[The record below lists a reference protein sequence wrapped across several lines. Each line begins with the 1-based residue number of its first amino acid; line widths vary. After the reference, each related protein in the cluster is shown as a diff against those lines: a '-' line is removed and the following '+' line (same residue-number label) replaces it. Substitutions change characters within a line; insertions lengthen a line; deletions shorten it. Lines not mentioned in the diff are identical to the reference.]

1 MPRTKQFDREKVLQK
16 AMELFWKK
24 GFHATSIQDLVT
36 HLGINRGSMYDTF
49 GGKDQLFRESLQYYR
64 QLNSMK
70 LRSIE
75 KMLESQSAQSFLDN
89 FFAIELQNLK
99 KDKDS
104 KGCFVVN
111 TTTELAN
118 QSPDILQLLKGNM
131 KGAVKMFS
139 RIVEIAQEKGEVSS
153 DRSAEAIGRH
163 LFTFFNGLKVV
174 AKIETN
180 QKKLAEL
187 IKEELNWV
195 FG

>member
-1 MPRTKQFDREKVLQK
+1 MPRTKQFDREEVLQK

-64 QLNSMK
+64 QLNSIK
-70 LRSIE
+70 LRNIE

-139 RIVEIAQEKGEVSS
+139 RIVEIAQEKGEVNS

-187 IKEELNWV
+187 IEEELNWV

>member
-1 MPRTKQFDREKVLQK
+1 MPRTKQFDREEVLQK

-36 HLGINRGSMYDTF
+36 HLGINRASMYDTF

-64 QLNSMK
+64 QLNSIK

-75 KMLESQSAQSFLDN
+75 KILESQSAHSFLDN

-99 KDKDS
+99 KDKDY

-118 QSPDILQLLKGNM
+118 QSTDILQLLRGNM

-139 RIVEIAQEKGEVSS
+139 RIIEIAQEKGEVSS

-187 IKEELNWV
+187 IEEELSWI